1 MRVAVRIESRQGM
14 YLAAL
19 QGSHPVF
26 TPYRCDACSF
36 RDDISAGNTL
46 SELRR
51 LGYAPKLENVTWG

>member
-1 MRVAVRIESRQGM
+1 MRVAVRIESRPGM

-19 QGSHPVF
+19 QGSHPVL

-36 RDDISAGNTL
+36 RDDISAEFAL

-51 LGYAPKLENVTWG
+51 LGYAPRPEDVAW